1 MMMVHVRLSLQNGTI
16 VLNFTIDQN
25 ALVGNEESFAVAV
38 EIISRTDNAS
48 DMDINTA
55 NNVQEVTFEVNAM
68 ADLSLSGL

>member
-1 MMMVHVRLSLQNGTI
+1 M
-16 VLNFTIDQN
+16 NFTIDQN